1 MWGRWLSGW
10 FVMSRWA
17 GWLWWRRRMFKVG
30 ESEHGIQFR
39 AKRNVMKSES
49 FLSYV
54 TSRTL

>member
-1 MWGRWLSGW
+1 
-10 FVMSRWA
+10 
-17 GWLWWRRRMFKVG
+17 MFKVG